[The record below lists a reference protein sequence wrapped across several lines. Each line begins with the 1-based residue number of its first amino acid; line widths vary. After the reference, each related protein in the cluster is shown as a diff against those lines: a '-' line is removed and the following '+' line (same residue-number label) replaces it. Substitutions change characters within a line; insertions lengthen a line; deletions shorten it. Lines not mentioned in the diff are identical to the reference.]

1 MARSRH
7 TYPNPNI
14 RPADRSTAPV
24 IREAPE
30 GVVSASL
37 VVVILVATII
47 GAMVGLLLGAFL
59 PPGSRSIA
67 IPAGFI
73 ATVVASIAR
82 YKLLAPST
90 REGVDEAR
98 IPTVLVVNAAIA
110 SIAGSLTAHD
120 LVGFIGAQTSPAL
133 LGALAGLLSAVLTAL
148 LMITYH
154 TNPNPGPRR

>member
-7 TYPNPNI
+7 SNPNI
-14 RPADRSTAPV
+14 RPADRSVASFASADP
-24 IREAPE
+24 
-30 GVVSASL
+30 GGLVSASL
-37 VVVILVATII
+37 VVVILVATVI
-47 GAMVGLLLGAFL
+47 GAVAGLLLGEFL
-59 PPGSRSIA
+59 PPGSRWIA

-82 YKLLAPST
+82 YKLIGV
-90 REGVDEAR
+90 RRGGVDEAR
-98 IPTVLVVNAAIA
+98 VPAVIVVNAAIA

-120 LVGFIGAQTSPAL
+120 LIGFVGAQASPAR

-154 TNPNPGPRR
+154 SNPNPGPSR